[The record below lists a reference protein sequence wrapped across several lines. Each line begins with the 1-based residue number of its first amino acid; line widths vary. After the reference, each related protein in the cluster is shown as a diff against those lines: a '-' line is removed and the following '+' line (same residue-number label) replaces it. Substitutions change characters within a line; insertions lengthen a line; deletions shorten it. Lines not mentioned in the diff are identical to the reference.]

1 METTKSHLTKSHF
14 FSDMNVMFGRS
25 MRHVFRSM
33 DTIVTVA
40 IMPIALMLLFAYVLG
55 GAIQIGTDNYV
66 NYLLPGILLMAI
78 ANSIGYTCFRLFND
92 VQKGIFERF
101 HSMPIA
107 RSSALWGHVLTSL
120 VSNIISLVVII
131 LVALLMGFRSP
142 AGVMNW
148 LAVAGILALFTL
160 ALTWIAAIAGLTAKT
175 QDGAIAI
182 AYPIHFLPL
191 ISSAFVPTKTMPAG
205 VRAFAENQPVTSI
218 VETIRALL
226 TNQPVGNDIWVALA
240 WLAGIMVVAY
250 AFAMRAY
257 KKRT

>member
-1 METTKSHLTKSHF
+1 METTGNYF
-14 FSDMNVMFGRS
+14 FTDMSVMFGRS

-40 IMPIALMLLFAYVLG
+40 VMPIALMLLFVYVLG
-55 GAIQIGTDNYV
+55 GAIQAGTDKYV

-107 RSSALWGHVLTSL
+107 RSAALWGHVLTSL
-120 VSNIISLVVII
+120 VSNIISLVII
-131 LVALLMGFRSP
+131 VLVALLMGFRSP
-142 AGVMNW
+142 AGILNW

-218 VETIRALL
+218 IETIRALL
-226 TNQPVGNDIWVALA
+226 ADKPAGNTIWIALA
-240 WLAGIMVVAY
+240 WLMGILIVAY
-250 AFAMRAY
+250 IFALRAY
-257 KKRT
+257 RNRV